1 MTALLINP
9 WSLPLSEYFFF
20 FRVFIFQN
28 NRWDFIF
35 HCYSYVYLLAAQ
47 YRKLHGRGGQLSCGS
62 KTDHYLRVPWWR
74 PVLAHWRSLTDARVL
89 IVEDAVFRRLVR
101 TRLDGQLGIF
111 LRRYCVSRLLITE
124 SRTAAQSSRVALMWA
139 VPRCIL
145 SFLSFIFVV

>member
-28 NRWDFIF
+28 NRWVFIF
-35 HCYSYVYLLAAQ
+35 HWLSLQSYVYLYIIFLQRNIA
-47 YRKLHGRGGQLSCGS
+47 KLHGRGGQLSCGG

-89 IVEDAVFRRLVR
+89 IVEDAVYS
-101 TRLDGQLGIF
+101 TRWPAGHIP
-111 LRRYCVSRLLITE
+111 
-124 SRTAAQSSRVALMWA
+124 A
-139 VPRCIL
+139 
-145 SFLSFIFVV
+145 